1 MTEEVKNDSLPQ
13 VGRTGDYVMRKIE
26 EKDDRLR
33 FPNRFLVDDDVSSVA
48 NSVIISPM
56 KQE

>member
-1 MTEEVKNDSLPQ
+1 M
-13 VGRTGDYVMRKIE
+13 GRTGDYVIRKAE
-26 EKDDRLR
+26 EKDDRLM

-48 NSVIISPM
+48 NSVIINPM